1 MSVVVELFEEVIV
14 KPITK
19 VADWVIDKVVDP
31 VLTTVT
37 EVIQAAMDNPI
48 KTIAQIAAVATGNAW
63 ALPLIEGADVA
74 AKGGNIGDVLAATAK
89 AYVIQEVGSYAKAG
103 AGSAAGSAATQAGMS
118 TASAAL
124 AAEVIGSAASAA
136 SVAVVSGQDPAKAFI
151 TGGLGAAVPAV
162 LGKVD
167 TFKGLPP
174 SAQRVISAAVA
185 AQLSGGNVTAAVINS
200 AIASTDIVS
209 KALKSFDPDGT
220 KLDNTQRAILTD
232 VLMGTATAALT
243 GGSPANVV
251 SAAMMKAG
259 SKALGDMATDAFKTA
274 TTEAT
279 TAYATT
285 DKVAGKLDS
294 NRAAQVTAAENYNST
309 ATMIQSRLAEQ
320 ERLRTVYNDAVAAHN
335 DNPSAGTAA
344 AANTAIKTFNE
355 YVTGLN
361 KDYAAVYKPQL
372 DKYGT
377 ELDTLKQSGAVLTGD
392 YEKAIQAFATKTDK
406 ISEQLDPIYLTSN
419 RAFVE
424 VMDEKF
430 DPEAYRKLNGLDA
443 AQDPYEHFLSKGQF
457 ENAPTNDKAAEPI
470 IAAERARLVSAA
482 LESKG
487 VSLATADPALVVQIL
502 NNIDTK
508 YGSNVTVLK
517 GASIQD
523 VLAGNTTTIGQLVS
537 NQQNG
542 VFRVEVRGGA
552 HGEWWKPPTDTFTL
566 PAGTKL
572 ASWDSWDTG
581 KATLTFDTK
590 GAPVWIEADPK
601 TAVGM
606 WNPVEGT
613 TQSTV
618 SIPTKKPTEEEKI
631 LAMSELTGA
640 DAVNGVVSQGMINAA
655 KTLVGWAKDTGNS
668 TIINTAANVIKAGG
682 GFIES
687 INGISALFGAVP
699 KDTAMG
705 KFANALNDVGKA
717 GNTAQYQA
725 AIKDVKDMVGSAKGV
740 GGTLAAIYKGATT
753 YPLEFAAE
761 FIGVEGFQ
769 EIAPFLIGGGATTAV
784 KGLALAKG
792 LGTQLATRLGGV
804 AGMTAAISTDIVE
817 SAGGAAAG
825 AFDEAYKISIKN
837 GKTEAESTKIAL
849 DVAQKAGIVS
859 GLVTA
864 VSMGLGGGALEK
876 AIFNGKVSGTGFGDA
891 LTKLGEAAKAGTK
904 ITIKEGVSEG
914 GEEGITQAFLEGQL
928 YKLDPNRDVAA
939 NITAAAA
946 FGAIAGGP
954 IAGTA
959 YAGTQTGDVI
969 SNALQANPQIANILV
984 ANKGNPAAADAAL
997 ANFGIT
1003 DNTIKSN
1010 LMNVVDDANYT
1021 SSQEAADTLAKRGD
1035 YSFTSDDVTA
1045 LTGKAPEN
1053 NLEARVEAYVD
1064 PKVLDIE
1071 EVKAAAKAEGYTLTD
1086 EEAQKL
1092 VGQKDEIAAVAA
1104 ARAEFDPKATTYEE
1118 AKTFLTDKGY
1128 TPTADEIKQFVGNV
1142 AETKAQ
1148 TDAAAYVNPRQ
1159 VTTEE
1164 ARKYLTDQGYTP
1176 SDADVNRFV
1185 GQVNQEEQAGKIT
1198 AWVDPR
1204 VVDKG
1209 EVEAAYEALGLKK
1222 PTDADITKLM
1232 GQYDES
1238 GLTAKATEYL
1248 PTARYN
1254 SLVKQLEDMTVGATP
1269 EAIKAIEL
1277 VRTDLTRSIAATGLE
1292 VAKLDLKIDTAK
1304 ADLEKAITTATSGLA
1319 TPADV
1324 DAAIAKIQFPA
1335 GISKEDVSSAI
1346 KTYMEANPGLSLE
1359 DVATKV
1365 GEATKGLATSEGVKT
1380 EIAAAIKGLAT
1391 TKDIETAISNIKFP
1405 AGITK
1410 EDVAAEIKTYMEAN
1424 PGLSLEDVASNITE
1438 ATKGLATTD
1447 AVKTEIAAALKT
1459 TEGRFDTVD
1468 KAIQDLRDAGL
1479 TADDVKAT
1487 VDKIVGS
1494 AGTDET
1500 AATGIYAHIDGV
1512 NTKIDNINT
1521 LVGAPAEGDVPA
1533 TGLYAKIAENEAAG
1547 MTRDEATQK
1556 AIADVATDLGTTK
1569 ADLLAELG
1577 ITEGNLTR
1585 KIEGLETALTATE
1598 KNILDKVKE
1607 YEDAGKTRDE
1617 ATQLAIET
1625 VATELG
1631 TTKDALLE
1639 ALGTTEGNLTKSI
1652 TDLGDTVAG
1661 LGTKL
1666 TEIETNL
1673 LGKIAANEEAGLT
1686 RDEATQ
1692 KAVSDLAVE
1701 LGTTKDDVLK
1711 KLGTTETALNERV
1724 DTLETN
1730 LSTKLADAET
1740 NIYAKMA
1747 AYEKTGISRDEA
1759 LAKAIDDVSGELG
1772 TTKEDLLKQLGTT
1785 ETNLKAD
1792 VATVET
1798 NLGVKIADSE
1808 AAVLK
1813 QLGLAKTGLS
1823 EEIAA
1828 SEGKLTTKI
1837 EDAEAN
1843 ILAKAATYE
1852 KAGITRDEA
1861 LSKAIDDVSVEL
1873 GTTRTDVLTQLGK
1886 SEATLKADIAKSEA
1900 ALTAKIGGVE
1910 TTLGRAAQTATPA
1923 DLDAMINLLETQG
1936 AYDPQ
1941 YDYNGDKVI
1950 DQNDRVAIENYLN
1963 RTPDTDTPFA
1973 PSAGTKWAPTGVFQ
1987 TVAEEAAATRA
1998 AAAADAEKTRQAQ
2011 AAAALKTQRMGN
2023 LNTLTGMLGQAEDKG
2038 GQQVTVK
2045 GADPTKIGYIYDW
2058 NSIFANPSQ
2067 EKMFASPF
2075 AEGGMVDG
2083 YEDVND
2089 ELLKFL
2095 KG

>member
-1 MSVVVELFEEVIV
+1 MCNPVDEITTLFEDIGDALGDA
-14 KPITK
+14 
-19 VADWVIDKVVDP
+19 ADWVIDEVIDP
-31 VLTTVT
+31 VTTTVGN
-37 EVIQAAMDNPI
+37 VIQAALDNPI
-48 KTIAQIAAVATGNAW
+48 KTIAQVAAVATGNAW

-136 SVAVVSGQDPAKAFI
+136 SVAVVSGQDPAKAFV

-185 AQLSGGNVTAAVINS
+185 AQLSGGNVTTAIINS

-232 VLMGTATAALT
+232 VLMGTASAALT

-279 TAYATT
+279 TAYAAT

-309 ATMIQSRLAEQ
+309 ATMLQSRLTEQ
-320 ERLRTVYNDAVAAHN
+320 ERLRTAYNDAVAAHN
-335 DNPSAGTAA
+335 ANPSADTAA

-406 ISEQLDPIYLTSN
+406 ISEQLDPIYITSN

-430 DPEAYRKLNGLDA
+430 DPEAYRKLNGLA
-443 AQDPYEHFLSKGQF
+443 ADEDPYEHFLSKGQF
-457 ENAPTNDKAAEPI
+457 ENAPTNNAAAEPA
-470 IAAERARLVSAA
+470 IAEQRTRLVNEA
-482 LESKG
+482 LASKG
-487 VSLATADPALVVQIL
+487 INPTTADPAMVATIL
-502 NNIDTK
+502 GNIDAK
-508 YGSNVTVLK
+508 YGSNINAMKTASADDVVKWSTTTITKLATAQQNGTARVGTVYGDWKKLPANTPALPAGLK
-517 GASIQD
+517 LATFESFNSGNAAAVYD
-523 VLAGNTTTIGQLVS
+523 TAGNTVWVEPNRTTMV
-537 NQQNG
+537 
-542 VFRVEVRGGA
+542 
-552 HGEWWKPPTDTFTL
+552 
-566 PAGTKL
+566 
-572 ASWDSWDTG
+572 ASWNPTTG
-581 KATLTFDTK
+581 TYEFP
-590 GAPVWIEADPK
+590 PVVV
-601 TAVGM
+601 TA
-606 WNPVEGT
+606 
-613 TQSTV
+613 
-618 SIPTKKPTEEEKI
+618 KRPTEQERI
-631 LAMSELTGA
+631 LAMAELGGE

-705 KFANALNDVGKA
+705 KFANALNNVGKA

-725 AIKDVKDMVGSAKGV
+725 AIKDVKDMVGNAKGV

-804 AGMTAAISTDIVE
+804 AGMTAAISTDVIE

-825 AFDEAYKISIKN
+825 AFDEAYKLSIKS

-904 ITIKEGVSEG
+904 ITIKEGLSEG

-959 YAGTQTGDVI
+959 YAGSQTGDVI

-984 ANKGNPAAADAAL
+984 SNKGNPAAADAAL

-1086 EEAQKL
+1086 AEAQKL

-1128 TPTADEIKQFVGNV
+1128 TPTADEIKQFVGDV
-1142 AETKAQ
+1142 AETKAK

-1209 EVEAAYEALGLKK
+1209 EVEAAYEALGLAK
-1222 PTDADITKLM
+1222 PTDADIAKLM

-1269 EAIKAIEL
+1269 EAIQAIEL
-1277 VRTDLTRSIAATGLE
+1277 VRTDLTKSIAATGLE

-1304 ADLEKAITTATSGLA
+1304 ADLEEAITTATSGLA
-1319 TPADV
+1319 TPADI
-1324 DAAIAKIQFPA
+1324 DAAIAKIEFPA
-1335 GISKEDVSSAI
+1335 GISKEDVSAAI
-1346 KTYMEANPGLSLE
+1346 KTYMEANPGLSIE
-1359 DVATKV
+1359 DVALKID
-1365 GEATKGLATSEGVKT
+1365 EATAGLV
-1380 EIAAAIKGLAT
+1380 
-1391 TKDIETAISNIKFP
+1391 
-1405 AGITK
+1405 
-1410 EDVAAEIKTYMEAN
+1410 
-1424 PGLSLEDVASNITE
+1424 
-1438 ATKGLATTD
+1438 TTD
-1447 AVKTEIAAALKT
+1447 ALKTEIAAALKT

-1479 TADDVKAT
+1479 TADDVRQT

-1500 AATGIYAHIDGV
+1500 VATGIYAHIDGV

-1521 LVGAPAEGDVPA
+1521 LIGAPAEGDVPA

-1569 ADLLAELG
+1569 TDLLTELG

-1631 TTKDALLE
+1631 TTKTALLE
-1639 ALGTTEGNLTKSI
+1639 ALGTTEENLAASI

-1661 LGTKL
+1661 LSTKL

-1673 LGKIAANEEAGLT
+1673 LGKIATNEEAGLT

-1701 LGTTKDDVLK
+1701 LGTTRDDVLT

-1785 ETNLKAD
+1785 EANLKAD
-1792 VATVET
+1792 VAAVET

-1813 QLGLAKTGLS
+1813 QLGLVKTGLS

-1843 ILAKAATYE
+1843 ILAKASAYE

-1861 LSKAIDDVSVEL
+1861 LSKAIDDVSEEL

-1910 TTLGRAAQTATPA
+1910 TTLGRAAVAPTQS
-1923 DLDAMINLLETQG
+1923 DLDAIIQNLESQG

-1950 DQNDRVAIENYLN
+1950 DQNDRVAIENYLESQQPGYV
-1963 RTPDTDTPFA
+1963 PDTDTPFIFTPA
-1973 PSAGTKWAPTGVFQ
+1973 AGSKFAPTGVFK

-2023 LNTLTGMLGQAEDKG
+2023 LNTLTSMLGQAGDTG

-2045 GADPTKIGYIYDW
+2045 GADPTKIGYIYDFS
-2058 NSIFANPSQ
+2058 SIFANPSQ